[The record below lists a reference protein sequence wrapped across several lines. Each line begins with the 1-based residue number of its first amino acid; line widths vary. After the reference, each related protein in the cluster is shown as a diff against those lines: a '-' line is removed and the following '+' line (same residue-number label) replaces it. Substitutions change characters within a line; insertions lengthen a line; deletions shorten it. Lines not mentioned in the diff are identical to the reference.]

1 MTALEKTASSAQTD
15 AGGMRVLLI
24 DDHSLVA
31 ETIADFLE
39 RQGGCAVS
47 VCTSAEAGQEQIKAE
62 GSFDIVLLD
71 YNLPQSDGLAAL
83 KALLTANRGRVAI
96 FSGSVSRM
104 IVEKALESGASGF
117 VPKTLALKSLVN
129 ALHFMAAGEVYLPAD
144 FLSKAAG
151 SSESVSLKPVEKRV
165 LEYLSEGLQNKEIAG
180 LLALSEVSVKMHVR
194 SICTKLGAKNRTHA
208 ALIAKRDNIF

>member
-1 MTALEKTASSAQTD
+1 MTTLETKVPSSPPEVA
-15 AGGMRVLLI
+15 AMRVLLI

-39 RQGGCAVS
+39 RQGGCAVT
-47 VCTSAEAGQEQIKAE
+47 VCTSSEAGHEQIKAE
-62 GSFDIVLLD
+62 GPFDIVLLD

-83 KALLTANRGRVAI
+83 KSLLAANGGHVAI
-96 FSGSVSRM
+96 FSGSISRM
-104 IVEKALESGASGF
+104 IVEKALEGGASGF
-117 VPKTLALKSLVN
+117 VPKTLALKSLLN

-151 SSESVSLKPVEKRV
+151 NSEVVSLKPVEKRV

-180 LLALSEVSVKMHVR
+180 HLALSEVSVKMHVR

-208 ALIAKRDNIF
+208 ALIARRDNIF